1 MNLSEIIRL
10 SVSLIETM
18 KEKVHI
24 EPCVIVH
31 GGAGTIPQSRE
42 PGKLRGVRKAANIGY
57 EKLMDTDSSI
67 KAVEAAV
74 RYMEYDEYFNA
85 GYGSVLTTEGTVEM
99 DASIMC
105 GRTLNFGCVSL
116 VRDILHPITLAKLVM
131 SKSSSKFLGDQAA
144 VKFARENGMRILHPP
159 GQLVTDFT
167 SNVLQN
173 FVKEET
179 QKKQKNKKENLVH
192 EAIGE
197 TGTVGAVAIDQFGN
211 LAVATS
217 TGGVGGK
224 MPGRIGDTPILGCGS
239 YCDNKFG
246 GVSTTGHGDIL
257 MRACLAHDVIK
268 RMEYLKEDIQLAS
281 DNACRTMLKD
291 LKGTGGLV
299 GLDSK
304 GNITISFTSQRMA
317 WGYRKGDKIHFGIKA
332 NESFVKDSFDESD
345 GSEDDEE

>member
-1 MNLSEIIRL
+1 
-10 SVSLIETM
+10 M
-18 KEKVHI
+18 KGKVLQI
-24 EPCVIVH
+24 EPCVICH

-57 EKLMDTDSSI
+57 EKLMDTDSPI

-85 GYGSVLTTEGTVEM
+85 GYGSVLTTDGTVEM

-116 VRDILHPITLAKLVM
+116 VKDILHPITLAKLVM
-131 SKSSSKFLGDQAA
+131 QRSRSKFLGEDAA
-144 VKFARENGMRILHPP
+144 IKFARENGMRILYPP

-167 SNVLQN
+167 SNVIQN
-173 FVKEET
+173 FIKDET
-179 QKKQKNKKENLVH
+179 YKQKNRRKEDLVH
-192 EAIGE
+192 EAVGE

-217 TGGVGGK
+217 TGGIGGK
-224 MPGRIGDTPILGCGS
+224 MPGRIGDTPVLGCGT

-246 GVSTTGHGDIL
+246 GISTTGHGDIL
-257 MRACLAHDVIK
+257 MRACLAYDVIK
-268 RMEYLKEDIQLAS
+268 RMDYLEENIQTAS
-281 DNACRTMLKD
+281 DNACQKMLKD
-291 LKGTGGLV
+291 FKGTGGLV

-304 GNITISFTSQRMA
+304 GNISISFTSQRMA
-317 WGYRKGDKIHFGIKA
+317 WGYRRGDHIHYGIK
-332 NESFVKDSFDESD
+332 EKEHFVKDSNDESD
-345 GSEDDEE
+345 GSEGEEEEEE

>member
-1 MNLSEIIRL
+1 
-10 SVSLIETM
+10 M
-18 KEKVHI
+18 KEKVQI

-57 EKLMDTDSSI
+57 EKLMESDSSI
-67 KAVEAAV
+67 QAVEAAV
-74 RYMEYDEYFNA
+74 RHMEYDEYFNA
-85 GYGSVLTTEGTVEM
+85 GYGSVLTTEGNVEM

-105 GRTLNFGCVSL
+105 GRTMNFGCVSL

-131 SKSSSKFLGDQAA
+131 SKSRSKFLGDHAA
-144 VKFARENGMRILHPP
+144 IKFARENGIRILYPP

-179 QKKQKNKKENLVH
+179 QKKQKNKKENLLH

-217 TGGVGGK
+217 TGGIGGK
-224 MPGRIGDTPILGCGS
+224 MPGRIGDTPIL
-239 YCDNKFG
+239 
-246 GVSTTGHGDIL
+246 
-257 MRACLAHDVIK
+257 
-268 RMEYLKEDIQLAS
+268 
-281 DNACRTMLKD
+281 
-291 LKGTGGLV
+291 
-299 GLDSK
+299 
-304 GNITISFTSQRMA
+304 
-317 WGYRKGDKIHFGIKA
+317 
-332 NESFVKDSFDESD
+332 
-345 GSEDDEE
+345 